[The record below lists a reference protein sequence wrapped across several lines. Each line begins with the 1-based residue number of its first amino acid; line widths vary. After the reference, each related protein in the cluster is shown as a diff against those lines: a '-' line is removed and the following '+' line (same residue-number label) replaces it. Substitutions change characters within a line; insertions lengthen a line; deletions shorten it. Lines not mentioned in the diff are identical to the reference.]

1 MTIFFASCDCAGKYS
16 SAGKH
21 VPSCPMDSNCN
32 FCGQKP
38 FLCRM
43 MGKCGG
49 IAKLS
54 KTFDLREQARQT
66 IKGDLKKKLNPLVA
80 KLNLLI
86 NLGHV
91 SESLQKKIDAL
102 KATFNALCSKNPLD
116 PETLKSAEK
125 ILLQLQ
131 RIYVTQKAAHQKK
144 VKEEE
149 EAAQAECDAD
159 DFIPGRAD

>member
-1 MTIFFASCDCAGKYS
+1 MTLFFASCDCTGKYS

-21 VPSCPMDSNCN
+21 VSGCPMDSSCH

-49 IAKLS
+49 IVKTGKFIGKCEQERQNMKGQLS
-54 KTFDLREQARQT
+54 NRLKDLS
-66 IKGDLKKKLNPLVA
+66 A

-91 SESLQKKIDAL
+91 SEALQEKIESL
-102 KATFNALCSKNPLD
+102 KATFSKKQFD
-116 PETLKSAEK
+116 PESLESAEK
-125 ILLQLQ
+125 ILLQLR
-131 RIYVTQKAAHQKK
+131 RIYVMQKAASDKK
-144 VKEEE
+144 LKEEDD
-149 EAAQAECDAD
+149 AAQAECAD
-159 DFIPGRAD
+159 EAFMPGRAN